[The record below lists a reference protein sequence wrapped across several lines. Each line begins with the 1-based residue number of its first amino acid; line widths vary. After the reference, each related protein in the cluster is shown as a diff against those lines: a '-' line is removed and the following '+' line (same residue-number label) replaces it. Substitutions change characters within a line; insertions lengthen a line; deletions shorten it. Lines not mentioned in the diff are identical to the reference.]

1 MTSAQAAPLGT
12 WRLRVLWSVMAMASG
27 ATSLAHGAQTSTLF
41 EWAAGTSGGSTNS
54 GILTDGSTT
63 ITASL
68 TTAANGNS
76 GAGFSANYNTLS
88 WFPAGLTLNS
98 PATNNSVGLGF
109 LAAGSLQ
116 TISFSGGTV
125 TNPILFLTYG
135 DPGLVIELAGLPFTT
150 LGSGSQVSQT
160 GTSFTFSG
168 SASNQFDD
176 GIAVQLTGTFSTIS
190 FTLRGATDTMSLGLA
205 ANLAPVAVPGAGL
218 AGLAT
223 LGLAGVSRRRRR

>member
-12 WRLRVLWSVMAMASG
+12 WRLGVLWSVMAMALG
-27 ATSLAHGAQTSTLF
+27 ATSLAHAAQTSTLF
-41 EWAAGTSGGSTNS
+41 EWAAGTYGGSTNS
-54 GILTDGSTT
+54 GTLTDGSTT

-125 TNPILFLTYG
+125 TDPILFLTYG
-135 DPGLVIELAGLPFTT
+135 DPGLVIDLAGLTFTT

-190 FTLRGATDTMSLGLA
+190 FTMSGATDTMSLGLA

-218 AGLAT
+218 AGLAM
-223 LGLAGVSRRRRR
+223 LGLAGVSRRHRR

>member
-1 MTSAQAAPLGT
+1 
-12 WRLRVLWSVMAMASG
+12 
-27 ATSLAHGAQTSTLF
+27 
-41 EWAAGTSGGSTNS
+41 
-54 GILTDGSTT
+54 
-63 ITASL
+63 
-68 TTAANGNS
+68 
-76 GAGFSANYNTLS
+76 
-88 WFPAGLTLNS
+88 
-98 PATNNSVGLGF
+98 ATNNSVGLGF

-135 DPGLVIELAGLPFTT
+135 DPGLVIDLAGLTFTT

-168 SASNQFDD
+168 SATNQFDD

-190 FTLRGATDTMSLGLA
+190 FTLSGATDTMSLGLA

-223 LGLAGVSRRRRR
+223 LGLAGASRRRRR

>member
-12 WRLRVLWSVMAMASG
+12 WRLRVSWSVMAMALG
-27 ATSLAHGAQTSTLF
+27 ATSLAHAAQTSTLF

-54 GILTDGSTT
+54 GTLTDGSTT

-68 TTAANGNS
+68 TTAATGNS
-76 GAGFSANYNTLS
+76 GAGSSANYNTLS

-125 TNPILFLTYG
+125 TDPILFLTYG
-135 DPGLVIELAGLPFTT
+135 DPGLVIDLAGLTFTT

-168 SASNQFDD
+168 LATNQFDD

-190 FTLRGATDTMSLGLA
+190 FTMSGATDTMSLGLA

-223 LGLAGVSRRRRR
+223 LGLAGASRRRRR

>member
-1 MTSAQAAPLGT
+1 MTSAHAAPLGT
-12 WRLRVLWSVMAMASG
+12 WRWRVSWSGMAPALG
-27 ATSLAHGAQTSTLF
+27 ATSLAHAAQTSTLF

-135 DPGLVIELAGLPFTT
+135 DPGLVIDLAGLTFTT

-168 SASNQFDD
+168 SATNQFDD

-190 FTLRGATDTMSLGLA
+190 FTLSGATDTMSLGLA

-223 LGLAGVSRRRRR
+223 LGLAGASRRRR